1 MKTFRLVAL
10 ASGAALALACAPRY
24 LPGTDIKDTAETRAI
39 ASLLEAYRQ
48 AVERR
53 DTQAI
58 LAMATP
64 DYFDNSGTQDPADDV
79 DRVGLE
85 KRLDELKQV
94 ADLRLALALRGIDV
108 TGKNEARADVT
119 FDQFYRVQTPNG
131 PVARHDSDIH
141 RMTFKKLGGKWL
153 FSSGL

>member
-1 MKTFRLVAL
+1 MKTFRLGLVL
-10 ASGAALALACAPRY
+10 GAALALACGPRN
-24 LPGTDIKDTAETRAI
+24 LPGTDIKDTPETRAI
-39 ASLLEAYRQ
+39 ANLLEAYRQ
-48 AVERR
+48 AVEKR

-58 LAMATP
+58 MAMATP
-64 DYFDNSGTQDPADDV
+64 DYFDNSGTLDPADDV

-94 ADLRLALALRGIDV
+94 SDLRLALALRGIEV
-108 TGKNEARADVT
+108 KRNEARAEVT

-141 RMTFKKLGGKWL
+141 RMTFKKVGGKWL
-153 FSSGL
+153 FASGL

>member
-1 MKTFRLVAL
+1 MKTLRLVLAL
-10 ASGAALALACAPRY
+10 GGAALALACAPRY
-24 LPGTDIKDTAETRAI
+24 LPGTDIKDTPETRAI
-39 ASLLEAYRQ
+39 ATVLETYRQ
-48 AVERR
+48 AVEKR

-64 DYFDNSGTQDPADDV
+64 DYFDNSGTMDPADDV
-79 DRVGLE
+79 DRAGLE

-94 ADLRLALALRGIDV
+94 NDLRLALAVRGIEV
-108 TGKNEARADVT
+108 KKGEARAEVT

-153 FSSGL
+153 FASGL